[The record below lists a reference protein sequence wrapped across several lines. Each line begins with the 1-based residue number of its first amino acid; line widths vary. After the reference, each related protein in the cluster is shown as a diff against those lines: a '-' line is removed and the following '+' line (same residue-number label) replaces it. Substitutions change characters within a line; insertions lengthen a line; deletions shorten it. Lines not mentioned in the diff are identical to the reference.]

1 MNLVYSYFVL
11 DIVHRGHLMML
22 KNSKAIAGPDGR
34 LIVGIVSDQAVLQKK
49 GKAPT
54 LSFSERLELAN
65 SIKYVDLVVAQKD
78 YTPYENIKHIA
89 PNILMESESH
99 SEAQIDKGR
108 QIMSDLGGKVIVMP
122 YFDDQSSTLIKS
134 KISQDKIVQ

>member
-34 LIVGIVSDQAVLQKK
+34 LIVGIVSDQAVLEKK

>member
-1 MNLVYSYFVL
+1 
-11 DIVHRGHLMML
+11 MML

-34 LIVGIVSDQAVLQKK
+34 LIVGIVSDQAVIDKK

-54 LSFSERLELAN
+54 LSFSERLELAA
-65 SIKYVDLVVAQKD
+65 SIKYVDLVVGQKN
-78 YTPYENIKHIA
+78 YTPYENVKNIA

-99 SEAQIDKGR
+99 SEAQIDRAR
-108 QIMSDLGGKVIVMP
+108 QIMSDLGGRVIVMP

-134 KISQDKIVQ
+134 KISESNISQ